1 MSYNFRVWNFG
12 NGKKQI
18 RIYNQSIKTDY
29 EREKEDEEFEDEE
42 NLEFNP
48 FTGKYEKVEI
58 EREVDEERSKLVANN
73 RAKQKIY
80 ELARSNEWEYFLTL
94 TFAKDRYNYELLT
107 KKLSMWLNNVKKN
120 YAPNMKYLFVPELH
134 KDGALHFHGIV
145 SDIGKL
151 PLVDSGHKDKS
162 GNTIYNIDC
171 YKMGFTTATKVTDS
185 GRVASYMTKYI
196 TKELMSYSKGKKKYW
211 ASRNC
216 NKPCITDYHVE
227 SADIE
232 DFLMRNLDITTYA
245 KTIDNPLSHTK
256 IRILEIDENMV

>member
-1 MSYNFRVWNFG
+1 MSYNFKVWNYG
-12 NGKKQI
+12 KGKKQV
-18 RIYNQSIKTDY
+18 RIYNNVIKTDF
-29 EREKEDEEFEDEE
+29 EREKEEEE
-42 NLEFNP
+42 LEYNP
-48 FTGKYEKVEI
+48 FTEKYELKEMKKEI
-58 EREVDEERSKLVANN
+58 DTERSRKVSNS

-94 TFAKDRYNYELLT
+94 TFAKDRYEYDILTAKLKNWINRT
-107 KKLSMWLNNVKKN
+107 KKT
-120 YAPNMKYLFVPELH
+120 YAPDMKYIFVPELH

-185 GRVASYMTKYI
+185 GRVASYLTKYI
-196 TKELMSYSKGKKKYW
+196 TKDLMSYSKGKKKYW
-211 ASRNC
+211 ASRNL
-216 NKPCITDYHVE
+216 NQPNITEYCIKSE
-227 SADIE
+227 DIE
-232 DFLMRNLDITTYA
+232 EFIARNMDITTYV
-245 KTIDNPLSHTK
+245 KTIDVPMSHTK